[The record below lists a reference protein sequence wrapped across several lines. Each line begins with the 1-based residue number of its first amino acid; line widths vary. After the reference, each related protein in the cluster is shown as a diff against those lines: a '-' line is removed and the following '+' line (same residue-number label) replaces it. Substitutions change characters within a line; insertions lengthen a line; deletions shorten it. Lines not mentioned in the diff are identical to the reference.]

1 MRCPGQDQR
10 YWTAEDIFD
19 LRCPYCGYEIE
30 FWKDEPFR
38 ICKQCS
44 REIRNPRINLG
55 CAKWCKN
62 ADACLGRSTG
72 DDGNVAAPVVERLAA
87 ALEEK
92 IQDDARLKNARLV
105 CCRVDQSLDVY
116 VSDPL
121 SNKAVAILA
130 GALMAEPT
138 IPHEEA
144 QSILEFVS
152 EQAGFEEDTTDRIRD
167 ILTDV
172 MSGKPSYLES
182 RLVLSAL
189 NKTD

>member
-72 DDGNVAAPVVERLAA
+72 DDGSIAAPVVERLAA

-105 CCRVDQSLDVY
+105 CCSVDQNLDVS

-121 SNKAVAILA
+121 SAKAVAFLA
-130 GALMAEPT
+130 GAIMAEPAL
-138 IPHEEA
+138 PQEEA
-144 QSILEFVS
+144 LSILDFVS
-152 EQAGFEEDTTDRIRD
+152 EQAGFEEDTADRIRE

-172 MSGKPSYLES
+172 MSGNPTYLES
-182 RLVLSAL
+182 RLVISAL
-189 NKTD
+189 KKTD

>member
-105 CCRVDQSLDVY
+105 CCRVDQSLDVS

-121 SNKAVAILA
+121 STKAVAFLA

-138 IPHEEA
+138 IPQDEA
-144 QSILEFVS
+144 LSILEFVS
-152 EQAGFEEDTTDRIRD
+152 EQAGFEEDTTDRIRE

-172 MSGKPSYLES
+172 LSGKPSYLES